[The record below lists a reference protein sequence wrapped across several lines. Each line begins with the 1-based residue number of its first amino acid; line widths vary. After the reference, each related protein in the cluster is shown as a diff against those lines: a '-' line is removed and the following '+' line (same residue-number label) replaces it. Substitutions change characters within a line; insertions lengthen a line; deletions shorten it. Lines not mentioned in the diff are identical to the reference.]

1 LVNDKFRFLIDEDT
15 PVFNEDVMDDAF
27 KEGEVGILAYMTKA
41 DFDHI
46 KLMPFSDVIKK

>member
-1 LVNDKFRFLIDEDT
+1 
-15 PVFNEDVMDDAF
+15 MDDAF

-46 KLMPFSDVIKK
+46 KLMPFSDLIKKQEEIGAPEEQSFEDVKV